1 MSRRARV
8 AALGVVAL
16 AFYLVASSIY
26 VVSEGEQALV
36 VRLGAPVGVT
46 DKPGLNFKAPF
57 IDRVYVT
64 SLRSLL
70 LEPPVEQVIM
80 GDQKRLEVQP
90 YARFR
95 IVNPLLFYQALQ
107 TKEAAEAQLAQLVS
121 SSARRALGQ
130 IPLRALLTEER
141 GHVLDVIKSEVAAK
155 AEPLGVAVDEVRFHR
170 ADLPV
175 ETSQAIY
182 DRMKSE
188 RQREA
193 KELRA
198 EGFQWAQQIQARA
211 DHDRTVMLSEAQRE
225 AAILRGQGD
234 AEANHA
240 LGEAFSQDPQFYSF
254 YRSLQTYKN
263 ALANSGPTMVVTPDA
278 DFARLL
284 KLGPK
289 EEAAQPLPPEGQK
302 P

>member
-1 MSRRARV
+1 MRR
-8 AALGVVAL
+8 GGGIL
-16 AFYLVASSIY
+16 A
-26 VVSEGEQALV
+26 
-36 VRLGAPVGVT
+36 
-46 DKPGLNFKAPF
+46 
-57 IDRVYVT
+57 
-64 SLRSLL
+64 
-70 LEPPVEQVIM
+70 
-80 GDQKRLEVQP
+80 
-90 YARFR
+90 
-95 IVNPLLFYQALQ
+95 
-107 TKEAAEAQLAQLVS
+107 
-121 SSARRALGQ
+121 GQ
-130 IPLRALLTEER
+130 RP
-141 GHVLDVIKSEVAAK
+141 
-155 AEPLGVAVDEVRFHR
+155 
-170 ADLPV
+170 
-175 ETSQAIY
+175 QAIY

-188 RQREA
+188 REREA

-211 DHDRTVMLSEAQRE
+211 DHDGTVMLSEAQQE

-289 EEAAQPLPPEGQK
+289 EEAQQPLTPEGQK

>member
-1 MSRRARV
+1 MSSAKANR
-8 AALGVVAL
+8 L
-16 AFYLVASSIY
+16 SSC
-26 VVSEGEQALV
+26 
-36 VRLGAPVGVT
+36 RLGAPVGVT

-64 SLRSLL
+64 SRRSLL

-95 IVNPLLFYQALQ
+95 IVDPLLFYQALQ
-107 TKEAAEAQLAQLVS
+107 TNEAAEAQLAQLVS

-141 GHVLDVIKSEVAAK
+141 GHVLDVIKTEVAAK

-188 RQREA
+188 REREA

-211 DHDRTVMLSEAQRE
+211 DHDRTVMLSEAQQAGGDPARPRRRRGE
-225 AAILRGQGD
+225 PRARRGFLARPSILFLLPLAADL
-234 AEANHA
+234 
-240 LGEAFSQDPQFYSF
+240 
-254 YRSLQTYKN
+254 
-263 ALANSGPTMVVTPDA
+263 
-278 DFARLL
+278 
-284 KLGPK
+284 
-289 EEAAQPLPPEGQK
+289 
-302 P
+302 